1 MSIKD
6 DFLEAI
12 SDDPFGLTVVKPKA
26 SSNKDESKIV
36 IEKFMKILEFYEKN
50 KKEPSKEAS
59 REAPEEERTLG
70 IILGSIRNDKN
81 QKSVV
86 KHLDIYDLLK
96 DDFELVADVD
106 IEKIESFEDDPFGL
120 LGDESL
126 DNEDIFTLKNVSKTF
141 EMPDY
146 IATRKVCKDFFKY
159 EELFVNL
166 QKDLQNK
173 LRTIEE
179 HKGERFIQKGLFFV
193 LKGVVGYVADVGNLS
208 KQNNKI
214 NARLHCIFE
223 NGTESD
229 MLLRSLSAE
238 LYKDGQVISFLNEE
252 IEDNLS
258 QIISDDE
265 VSGYIY
271 ILKSKNSDNQIRD
284 IKNLYKIGYS
294 TTKVDERLKNAKN
307 EPTYLM
313 AEVEQIAIY
322 KCFNMNTSKLE
333 QILHQFFGKSCL
345 NIEIIGNDKKLHI
358 PREWFIAPLEV
369 IKQAIF
375 MIVSGEIIYYKYDE
389 KEESIKIKED

>member
-6 DFLEAI
+6 EFLKAI
-12 SDDPFGLTVVKPKA
+12 SDDPFGLTVVKPKV

-50 KKEPSKEAS
+50 KKEPSKEAL
-59 REAPEEERTLG
+59 REERTLA
-70 IILGSIRNDKN
+70 IILDSIRNDKN

-96 DDFELVADVD
+96 DDFELLADVD
-106 IEKIESFEDDPFGL
+106 IEKIESFDDDPFGL
-120 LGDESL
+120 LDAESL
-126 DNEDIFTLKNVSKTF
+126 DNEDIFTLKNVSKTL

-146 IATRKVCKDFFKY
+146 IASRKVCNDFFKY
-159 EELFVNL
+159 EELFSNL

-173 LRTIEE
+173 LRKIEE
-179 HKGERFIQKGLFFV
+179 HKGERFIQKGLFFI
-193 LKGVVGYVADVGNLS
+193 LKGVVGYVAEVGNLS

-252 IEDNLS
+252 IEDKFS
-258 QIISDDE
+258 QITDE
-265 VSGYIY
+265 DETSGYIY
-271 ILKSKNSDNQIRD
+271 ILKSKSSDNQIRD

-322 KCFNMNTSKLE
+322 KCLNMNTQKLE

-345 NIEIIGNDKKLHI
+345 NIEVIGNDGKVHT

-389 KEESIKIKED
+389 KEEIIKVKED

>member
-6 DFLEAI
+6 EFLKAI
-12 SDDPFGLTVVKPKA
+12 SDDPFGLTVVKPKV

-50 KKEPSKEAS
+50 RKEPSKEAS
-59 REAPEEERTLG
+59 REERTLA
-70 IILGSIRNDKN
+70 IILESIRNDKN

-106 IEKIESFEDDPFGL
+106 IEKIESFEDDPFGV
-120 LGDESL
+120 LGDKSL
-126 DNEDIFTLKNVSKTF
+126 DNEDIFTLKNVSKTL

-146 IATRKVCKDFFKY
+146 IASRKVCKDFFKY

-173 LRTIEE
+173 LRKIEE
-179 HKGERFIQKGLFFV
+179 HKGEKFIQKGLFFV
-193 LKGVVGYVADVGNLS
+193 LKGVVGYVAEVGNLS

-252 IEDNLS
+252 IEDKFS

-322 KCFNMNTSKLE
+322 KCLNMNTSKLE

-345 NIEIIGNDKKLHI
+345 NIQIIGNDGKTHT

-375 MIVSGEIIYYKYDE
+375 MIVNGEIIYYKYDE
-389 KEESIKIKED
+389 KEERIKVKEV

>member
-6 DFLEAI
+6 EFLKAI
-12 SDDPFGLTVVKPKA
+12 SDDPFGLTIVKPKI
-26 SSNKDESKIV
+26 STNKDESKIV
-36 IEKFMKILEFYEKN
+36 IEKFMMILEFYEKN

-59 REAPEEERTLG
+59 REERTLA
-70 IILGSIRNDKN
+70 IILESIRNDKN

-96 DDFELVADVD
+96 DDFNLIDDSD
-106 IEKIESFEDDPFGL
+106 IEKIESLDDDPFGL

-126 DNEDIFTLKNVSKTF
+126 DNDDIFILKNVSKTL

-159 EELFVNL
+159 EDLFKNL

-173 LRTIEE
+173 VRKIEE

-193 LKGVVGYVADVGNLS
+193 LKGVVGYVAEVGKLQ

-252 IEDNLS
+252 IENNLS
-258 QIISDDE
+258 QISNEDKS
-265 VSGYIY
+265 SGYIY
-271 ILKSKNSDNQIRD
+271 ILKSKSNDNQIRD

-322 KCFNMNTSKLE
+322 KCFNMNTQKLE
-333 QILHQFFGKSCL
+333 QIVHQFFGNSCL
-345 NIEIIGNDKKLHI
+345 NIQIIGNDRKVHT

-375 MIVSGEIIYYKYDE
+375 MIVNGEIIYYKYDE
-389 KEESIKIKED
+389 KNECIKAL

>member
-12 SDDPFGLTVVKPKA
+12 SDDPFGLTIVKPKV

-36 IEKFMKILEFYEKN
+36 IEKFMMILEFYEKN

-59 REAPEEERTLG
+59 REERTLA
-70 IILGSIRNDKN
+70 IILESIRNDKN

-96 DDFELVADVD
+96 DDFNLIDDSD
-106 IEKIESFEDDPFGL
+106 IEKIESLDDDPFGL

-126 DNEDIFTLKNVSKTF
+126 DNDDIFILKNVSKTL

-146 IATRKVCKDFFKY
+146 IASRKVCKDFFKY

-173 LRTIEE
+173 LRKIEE
-179 HKGERFIQKGLFFV
+179 YRGERFIQKGLFFV
-193 LKGVVGYVADVGNLS
+193 LKGVVGYVAEVGNLS

-252 IEDNLS
+252 IADNLS
-258 QIISDDE
+258 QIISNDE

-294 TTKVDERLKNAKN
+294 TTKVDDRLKNAKN

-322 KCFNMNTSKLE
+322 KCLNMNTSKLE

-345 NIEIIGNDKKLHI
+345 NIEVIGNDGKVHT

-375 MIVSGEIIYYKYDE
+375 MIVNGEIIYYKYDE
-389 KEESIKIKED
+389 KEESIKVKEEF

>member
-6 DFLEAI
+6 EFLKAI
-12 SDDPFGLTVVKPKA
+12 SDDPFGLTVVKPKV

-50 KKEPSKEAS
+50 KKEPSKDAS
-59 REAPEEERTLG
+59 REERTLA
-70 IILGSIRNDKN
+70 IILESIRNDKN
-81 QKSVV
+81 QKAVV
-86 KHLDIYDLLK
+86 KELDIYDLLK
-96 DDFELVADVD
+96 SDKDNFELITDVD
-106 IEKIESFEDDPFGL
+106 IEKIESFDDDPFGL
-120 LGDESL
+120 LENESFN
-126 DNEDIFTLKNVSKTF
+126 NEDIFTLKNVTKTF

-173 LRTIEE
+173 LRKIEE
-179 HKGERFIQKGLFFV
+179 YRGERFIQKGLFFV
-193 LKGVVGYVADVGNLS
+193 LKGVVGYVADVGILQ

-223 NGTESD
+223 NGTESN

-252 IEDNLS
+252 IENNLS
-258 QIISDDE
+258 QISNEDKS
-265 VSGYIY
+265 SGYIY
-271 ILKSKNSDNQIRD
+271 ILKSKSNDNQIRD

-322 KCFNMNTSKLE
+322 KCFNMNTQKLE
-333 QILHQFFGKSCL
+333 QIVHQFFGNSCL
-345 NIEIIGNDKKLHI
+345 NIQIIGNDRKVHT

-375 MIVSGEIIYYKYDE
+375 MIVNGEIIYYKYDE
-389 KEESIKIKED
+389 KNECIKAL

>member
-12 SDDPFGLTVVKPKA
+12 SDDPFGLTVVKPKV

-50 KKEPSKEAS
+50 KKEPSKEAQ
-59 REAPEEERTLG
+59 REERTLA
-70 IILGSIRNDKN
+70 IILESIRNDKN

-86 KHLDIYDLLK
+86 KELDIYDLLK
-96 DDFELVADVD
+96 DDFELLVGVD

-120 LGDESL
+120 LSDSF
-126 DNEDIFTLKNVSKTF
+126 DNEDIFTLKNVSKEL

-146 IATRKVCKDFFKY
+146 IASRKVCEDFFKY
-159 EELFVNL
+159 EELFKNL

-173 LRTIEE
+173 LRKIEE
-179 HKGERFIQKGLFFV
+179 YRGERFIQKGLFFV

-223 NGTESD
+223 NGTQSD

-322 KCFNMNTSKLE
+322 KCFNMNTQKLE
-333 QILHQFFGKSCL
+333 QIVHQFFGNSCL
-345 NIEIIGNDKKLHI
+345 NIQIIGNDGKVHT

-375 MIVSGEIIYYKYDE
+375 MIVNGEIIYYKYDE
-389 KEESIKIKED
+389 KNECIKAL

>member
-6 DFLEAI
+6 EFLKAI
-12 SDDPFGLTVVKPKA
+12 SDDPFGLTIVKPKVSA
-26 SSNKDESKIV
+26 NKDESKIV
-36 IEKFMKILEFYEKN
+36 IEKFMMILEFYEKN

-59 REAPEEERTLG
+59 REERTLA
-70 IILGSIRNDKN
+70 IILKSIRNDKN

-86 KHLDIYDLLK
+86 KELDIYDLLK
-96 DDFELVADVD
+96 DDFELVADID
-106 IEKIESFEDDPFGL
+106 IEKIESFDDDPFGL

-126 DNEDIFTLKNVSKTF
+126 DNEDIFALKNVSKTL

-146 IATRKVCKDFFKY
+146 IASRKVCKDFFKY
-159 EELFVNL
+159 EVLFKNL
-166 QKDLQNK
+166 QKELQNK
-173 LRTIEE
+173 LRKIEE
-179 HKGERFIQKGLFFV
+179 HKGERFIQKGLSFV
-193 LKGVVGYVADVGNLS
+193 LKGVVGYVAEVGNLS

-252 IEDNLS
+252 IEDKFS
-258 QIISDDE
+258 QIMSDDE

-294 TTKVDERLKNAKN
+294 TTKVDDRLKNAKN

-322 KCFNMNTSKLE
+322 KCLNMNTSKLE

-345 NIEIIGNDKKLHI
+345 NIEVIGNDGKVHT

-375 MIVSGEIIYYKYDE
+375 MIVNGEIIYYKYDE
-389 KEESIKIKED
+389 KEESIKVKEEF

>member
-6 DFLEAI
+6 EFLKAI
-12 SDDPFGLTVVKPKA
+12 SDDPFGLTVVKPKV

-50 KKEPSKEAS
+50 RKELSKEAS
-59 REAPEEERTLG
+59 REERTLA
-70 IILGSIRNDKN
+70 IILESIRNDKN

-86 KHLDIYDLLK
+86 KELDIYDLLK
-96 DDFELVADVD
+96 DDKDDFKLVADID

-120 LGDESL
+120 LGDKSL
-126 DNEDIFTLKNVSKTF
+126 DNEDIFTLKNVSKTL

-146 IATRKVCKDFFKY
+146 IASRKVCKDFFKY

-173 LRTIEE
+173 LRKIEE
-179 HKGERFIQKGLFFV
+179 HKGERFIQNGLFFV
-193 LKGVVGYVADVGNLS
+193 LKGVVGYVAEVGNLS

-252 IEDNLS
+252 IEDKFS

-322 KCFNMNTSKLE
+322 KCFNMNTQKLE
-333 QILHQFFGKSCL
+333 QIVHQFFGNSCL
-345 NIEIIGNDKKLHI
+345 NIQIIGNDGKVHT

-375 MIVSGEIIYYKYDE
+375 MIVNGEIIYYKYDE
-389 KEESIKIKED
+389 KNECIKAL